1 MCQRKEIFVVCVGVY
16 VSCLPAGNPKPF
28 INHHLCLNYSA
39 GVGDCARG
47 VSTGANVV
55 LGDTVEASL
64 SDSTSPSI
72 PALAPAAVV
81 PPFELAIGS
90 GDSVRSIAISC
101 PSRDSGARTPPR
113 RKRGVVRE
121 PRRSAGGG
129 GGSESS
135 ALLGIHERNVR
146 GDRPSACEVVVI
158 VVAVDGVG
166 LDRLLGVVAAPAP
179 ETIPV
184 PVLVLVL
191 SGLQGNSGR
200 RVGKNRR
207 GGTHVVFGE
216 KRDDIVVVVVDDAE
230 SSASGSGPGTTLL
243 LPSRPD
249 ERRREVKSV
258 KSTVRERAGSRRID
272 GWRVSGVADGAAV
285 GDGGPH
291 PSGEVSRRRTQS
303 SRRVEER
310 NI

>member
-1 MCQRKEIFVVCVGVY
+1 M
-16 VSCLPAGNPKPF
+16 
-28 INHHLCLNYSA
+28 
-39 GVGDCARG
+39 
-47 VSTGANVV
+47 
-55 LGDTVEASL
+55 
-64 SDSTSPSI
+64 
-72 PALAPAAVV
+72 
-81 PPFELAIGS
+81 
-90 GDSVRSIAISC
+90 
-101 PSRDSGARTPPR
+101 DSGGRTPPR
-113 RKRGVVRE
+113 RKRGIVRE

-135 ALLGIHERNVR
+135 ALLGSHERKVR
-146 GDRPSACEVVVI
+146 GDRPSACVVVVVVV
-158 VVAVDGVG
+158 VVAGVDGAG
-166 LDRLLGVVAAPAP
+166 LDCALGVAAVPVP
-179 ETIPV
+179 EPEPV

-191 SGLQGNSGR
+191 SGLHGNSGR

-216 KRDDIVVVVVDDAE
+216 RRDDIVAVVVVDAE

-258 KSTVRERAGSRRID
+258 KSTVRERAGRRRID
-272 GWRVSGVADGAAV
+272 GWRVSGGADGAVV

-303 SRRVEER
+303 SRRVAER
-310 NI
+310 SI